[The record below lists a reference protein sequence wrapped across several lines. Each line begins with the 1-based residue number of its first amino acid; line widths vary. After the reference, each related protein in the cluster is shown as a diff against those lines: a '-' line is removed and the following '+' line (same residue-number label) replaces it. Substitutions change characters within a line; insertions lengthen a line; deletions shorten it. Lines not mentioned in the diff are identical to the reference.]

1 LKGIPK
7 YKSQSRNNYGAVD
20 YFEGVSC
27 RSNVMA
33 GIKPQYLADE
43 IEGHLNDAVSKGSE
57 FIKEKARLCFVRNHH
72 LDSIIDCLVEET
84 IITKEGIKHE

>member
-1 LKGIPK
+1 MKGIPR

-43 IEGHLNDAVSKGSE
+43 IEGHLNDAINKGIEWSKMGVIACSKRKD
-57 FIKEKARLCFVRNHH
+57 FKK
-72 LDSIIDCLVEET
+72 CLIEEGLL
-84 IITKEGIKHE
+84 EE